1 MRKLWSI
8 LLLLMVTATL
18 AGCGGGDAFQAT
30 GTNGSAP
37 SSAPVA
43 KVTVASSAATL
54 PPDGTTATI
63 TVTATDANNVAV
75 SGAVMTFATS
85 AGTLAVMSATTNGN
99 GQATATLSAT
109 GLAASTVIT
118 VSASSG
124 GVSGK
129 TTVTVATTTQTLTL
143 TTSVPQITSATGSP
157 PATIKA
163 LVVDANNNVVAG
175 TTVNFQASSGALT
188 VTQAVTDATGTAI
201 ATLGAGTSQLNRNI
215 TVTATAGS
223 STATIQV
230 AVVGTTLTISGPTSL
245 VQGAS
250 GNYTVSLT
258 DSGGIGIPGQAI
270 TLTSASGNTLTP
282 ASVTTGANGT
292 ASTQLTATNSGTD
305 TITAAWQGMTG
316 SQSVAVSGQNFTI
329 TAPTANALLQVG
341 TSPSVTF
348 SWTVG
353 GAGQTG
359 IVYVT
364 TSRGTVTPASV
375 NVTAGTPSAAITV
388 TSTTAGPATISA
400 TAVQSGATVAT
411 AQVAV
416 TFVATIPATVSLQA
430 SPSAVAIQ
438 GQSTLIATVI
448 DASGNPVLG
457 ATVDFSIQQDTT
469 GGSLSAPTAVTN
481 AQGQATVIYNASN
494 KSSAVNGVIIQ
505 ANVQGTAVPAST
517 TTLTVGGQTV
527 FLSFGTGNTISAYSL
542 NPQTQYELPYSV
554 SAVDSAGHGLSG
566 VTITYSVQSTAY
578 AMGHYGPY
586 VSPVWPQVIV
596 ANNCTPTQVEE
607 YDGVIN
613 PTPPPAGVTPVLTN
627 IPGSVASTDVSS
639 AVTST
644 TGTASV
650 NLIYP
655 KDHATWVQVA
665 LTATA
670 TVQGTQNST
679 TATFWLPGLSTDYT
693 NESIPPPGIISPY
706 GQNATCY

>member
-1 MRKLWSI
+1 MRKLWST
-8 LLLLMVTATL
+8 LVLLMVTATL
-18 AGCGGGDAFQAT
+18 AACGSNAFTSGA
-30 GTNGSAP
+30 S
-37 SSAPVA
+37 SSAPTSTPVA
-43 KVTVASSAATL
+43 KLAVASSVPTL
-54 PPDGTTATI
+54 PPDGTMATI

-75 SGAVMTFATS
+75 SGAVVSFATS
-85 AGTLAVMSATTNGN
+85 AGTLAVTSATTGAN

-109 GLAASTVIT
+109 GLAASTAIT
-118 VSASSG
+118 VTATSAG
-124 GVSGK
+124 ISGK

-143 TTSVPQITSATGSP
+143 STSVPQIPSASGSA

-163 LVVDANNNVVAG
+163 LVVDANNNVVSG

-201 ATLGAGTSQLNRNI
+201 ATLGAGTSQLDRNI

-230 AVVGTTLTISGPTSL
+230 AVVGTTLTVSGPTSL
-245 VQGAS
+245 VLNAT

-258 DSGGIGIPGQAI
+258 DSGGIGIAGQAI
-270 TLTSASGNTLTP
+270 MVTSAKGNTLAP

-292 ASTQLTATNSGTD
+292 ASTTLTATNSGTD
-305 TITAAWQGMTG
+305 TITVTWQGMTG
-316 SQSVAVSGQNFTI
+316 SQSIAVSGQNFSV
-329 TAPTANALLQVG
+329 TAPAANALVQVG
-341 TSPSVTF
+341 VPTPVTF
-348 SWTVG
+348 TWTVS

-359 IVYVT
+359 TVFVT
-364 TSRGTVTPASV
+364 TSRGTVSPTSV
-375 NVTAGTPSAAITV
+375 TVTAGTASSAITV
-388 TSTTAGPATISA
+388 TSPTAGPATISA
-400 TAVQSGATVAT
+400 TAVQGGATVAT
-411 AQVAV
+411 GQVAV
-416 TFVATIPATVSLQA
+416 TFVATTPATVSLQA
-430 SPSAVAIQ
+430 SPSAVAIK
-438 GQSTLIATVI
+438 GQSTLVATVI
-448 DASGNPVLG
+448 DTAGNPVLG

-481 AQGQATVIYNASN
+481 AQGQASVIYDASTQ
-494 KSSAVNGVIIQ
+494 SSTVNGVIIQ

-527 FLSFGTGNTISAYSL
+527 FLSFGTGNTISAYSQ

-578 AMGHYGPY
+578 AMGHFGPY
-586 VSPVWPQVIV
+586 VSPSWPQVFT
-596 ANNCTPTQVEE
+596 ANNCTPTKVEE
-607 YDGVIN
+607 YNGVIN
-613 PTPPPAGVTPVLTN
+613 PTPPPTGVTPVLTD

-639 AVTST
+639 AVTSA

-655 KDHATWVQVA
+655 KDHAFWVQVA

-679 TATFWLPGLSTDYT
+679 TATFWLPGLASDYAT
-693 NESIPPPGIISPY
+693 ATIVPPGQISPY